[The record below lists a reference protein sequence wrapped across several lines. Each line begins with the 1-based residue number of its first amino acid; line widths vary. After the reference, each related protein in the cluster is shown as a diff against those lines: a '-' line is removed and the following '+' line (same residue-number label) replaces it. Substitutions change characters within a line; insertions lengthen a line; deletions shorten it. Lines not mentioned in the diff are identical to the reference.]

1 MKFIKSI
8 VFLFWFGTATA
19 QQSDT
24 SYNSTLE
31 KVLSEV
37 EKRFQVKFNYYPR
50 LKDKT
55 VTYAVWRMRS
65 TLKETLDN
73 ILLPLDLN
81 YKKIDA
87 TTYSIRQFQYHIR
100 SEQEGDLHLQSLL
113 AKYSGAKNFDQRKVE
128 LKKNILATM
137 GIDLDRKRDHPNV
150 VRGSK
155 RIMDGYSVENIAI
168 ETFPGYYLAGSLYK
182 PLKIKGRVPA
192 VLNPH
197 GHFPDYRSDSL
208 YNQGRYRRDMQIR
221 CAALAKMGAIAYN
234 YDMYAWGESMLHTSD
249 TNAHA
254 NGIAMAIQTWNSI
267 RAVDFLSSLAEVDIN
282 QLAVT
287 GASGGGTQSF
297 LLAALDSRIDLSVP
311 VVMVSSSFYGGCA
324 CESGLPIHSCVKDY
338 TNNAEIAAMAAP
350 NPQLVISDGADW
362 TISFPNTD
370 YPYLKKVYAF
380 YGKEKNIE
388 SVYLP
393 NDVHDYGQT
402 KRIPMYHFLA
412 KHFRLNM
419 NNIKKANGQIDES
432 DITIEGPVKQLVFN
446 ERIPLPANA
455 LKGHQNI
462 VNAFKA
468 YHQLTDDFKYYR

>member
-1 MKFIKSI
+1 MKFLKLII
-8 VFLFWFGTATA
+8 FFFWFSSAVA
-19 QQSDT
+19 QNAEN

-31 KVLSEV
+31 IVLREV
-37 EKRFQVKFNYYPR
+37 ERKFEVRFEYHPMM
-50 LKDKT
+50 KDKT

-73 ILLPLDLN
+73 ILFPLDLN
-81 YKKIDA
+81 YKKIDDR
-87 TTYSIRQFQYHIR
+87 TYSVRPFRYHIR
-100 SEQEGDLHLQSLL
+100 SEKEGNLHLQSLL
-113 AKYSGAKNFDQRKVE
+113 AKYGGAKNFDQRKVE

-137 GIDLDRKRDHPNV
+137 GIDLDRKRDHPNL

-182 PLKIKGRVPA
+182 PLKIKGVVPA

-197 GHFPDYRSDSL
+197 GHFPDYRNDSL
-208 YNQGRYRRDMQIR
+208 YKQGRYRPDMQIR
-221 CAALAKMGAIAYN
+221 CAALAKMGSIAFN
-234 YDMYAWGESMLHTSD
+234 YDMYAWGESMLQTLDTS
-249 TNAHA
+249 AHA

-267 RAVDFLSSLAEVDIN
+267 RAVDFLTSLPEVDVN
-282 QLAVT
+282 RLAVT
-287 GASGGGTQSF
+287 GASGGGTQTF

-311 VVMVSSSFYGGCA
+311 VVMVSSSFYGGCG

-362 TISFPNTD
+362 TVSVPTTD
-370 YPYLKKVYAF
+370 YPYLKKVYSF
-380 YGKEKNIE
+380 YHKEKNIE
-388 SVYLP
+388 SVHLP

-402 KRIPMYHFLA
+402 KRIPMYYFIA
-412 KHFRLNM
+412 KHFKLNM
-419 NNIKKANGQIDES
+419 NNIKKANGHIDES
-432 DITIEGPVKQLVFN
+432 NITIEGPLQLQVFD
-446 ERIPLPANA
+446 ESTPLPANA

-462 VNAFKA
+462 ASAFRA
-468 YHQLTDDFKYYR
+468 YHQLTDDFKYY